1 MPIKEEVSG
10 SLLIIYLKKIKMH
23 VPNFK
28 LYILYICVLLFLIL
42 SIGIY
47 WASIESNVFQ
57 GVKQMFD
64 LRWGVVTFLDF
75 YIGASVIGVW
85 ICVMEKSIFRGVIW
99 TLCIYLLGNLA
110 TLVYL
115 VRRAWISDKFLEIF
129 IPANK

>member
-1 MPIKEEVSG
+1 
-10 SLLIIYLKKIKMH
+10 MH
-23 VPNFK
+23 IPNFK
-28 LYILYICVLLFLIL
+28 LYILYICGFLFAIL
-42 SIGIY
+42 TIGIY

-57 GVKQMFD
+57 GVKEMFD

-115 VRRAWISDKFLEIF
+115 VRRAWVSNNFSEIF
-129 IPANK
+129 IPAKK

>member
-1 MPIKEEVSG
+1 MNTPS
-10 SLLIIYLKKIKMH
+10 
-23 VPNFK
+23 FK
-28 LYILYICVLLFLIL
+28 LYILYVCGFLFSIL
-42 SIGIY
+42 TIGIY

-57 GVKQMFD
+57 GVKEMFD
-64 LRWGVVTFLDF
+64 MRWGIVTLLDF

-115 VRRAWISDKFLEIF
+115 VRRAWVSDRISEIF
-129 IPANK
+129 IPAKKINILLFEKYL

>member
-1 MPIKEEVSG
+1 MNIPS
-10 SLLIIYLKKIKMH
+10 
-23 VPNFK
+23 FK
-28 LYILYICVLLFLIL
+28 LYILYVCGFLFSIL
-42 SIGIY
+42 TIGIY

-57 GVKQMFD
+57 GVKEMFN
-64 LRWGVVTFLDF
+64 LRWGVVTLLDF

-115 VRRAWISDKFLEIF
+115 VRRAWVSDKFSEIF
-129 IPANK
+129 IPTKK

>member
-1 MPIKEEVSG
+1 
-10 SLLIIYLKKIKMH
+10 MH
-23 VPNFK
+23 IPNFK

-57 GVKQMFD
+57 GVKEMFN
-64 LRWGVVTFLDF
+64 LRWGVVTLLDF

-115 VRRAWISDKFLEIF
+115 VRRAWVSNNFSEIF
-129 IPANK
+129 IPAKK

>member
-1 MPIKEEVSG
+1 MNTPS
-10 SLLIIYLKKIKMH
+10 
-23 VPNFK
+23 FK
-28 LYILYICVLLFLIL
+28 LYILYVCGFLFSIL
-42 SIGIY
+42 TIGIY

-57 GVKQMFD
+57 GVKEMFD

-115 VRRAWISDKFLEIF
+115 VRRAWASDNFLEVF
-129 IPANK
+129 IPSKK